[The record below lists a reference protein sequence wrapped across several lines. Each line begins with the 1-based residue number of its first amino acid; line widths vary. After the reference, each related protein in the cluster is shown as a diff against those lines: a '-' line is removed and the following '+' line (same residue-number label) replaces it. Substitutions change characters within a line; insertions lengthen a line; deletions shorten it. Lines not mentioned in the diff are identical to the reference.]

1 MAEVPVELPKTKT
14 YSLSFFLL
22 QWAWTD
28 SSYAPIQKVWGLVG
42 FSSQVTGAR
51 RQESRFPSRSTDRE
65 PSTDLLAR
73 WRAFCQA
80 VNCKGKELYLRD
92 AGERCPRESSMAC
105 GESPLTGEAQLRD
118 QGREGGCLQTSPKL
132 MPQ

>member
-28 SSYAPIQKVWGLVG
+28 SSYAPIPKVWGLVG
-42 FSSQVTGAR
+42 FSSQVTIAR
-51 RQESRFPSRSTDRE
+51 RQKSRFPSRSTNQE

-73 WRAFCQA
+73 WRVFCQA
-80 VNCKGKELYLRD
+80 VNCKEKKLYL
-92 AGERCPRESSMAC
+92 
-105 GESPLTGEAQLRD
+105 
-118 QGREGGCLQTSPKL
+118 
-132 MPQ
+132 

>member
-28 SSYAPIQKVWGLVG
+28 SSYAPIPKVWGLVG
-42 FSSQVTGAR
+42 FSSQVTIVR
-51 RQESRFPSRSTDRE
+51 RQKSRFPSRSTNQE

-73 WRAFCQA
+73 WRVFCQA
-80 VNCKGKELYLRD
+80 VNCKEKKLYL
-92 AGERCPRESSMAC
+92 
-105 GESPLTGEAQLRD
+105 
-118 QGREGGCLQTSPKL
+118 
-132 MPQ
+132 